1 MGKNLA
7 EILKQKCKP
16 YNVSVDVSSFEEW
29 EPFLSLEKEKQEALS
44 VKIEELFRGLDEV
57 LETDLY
63 TTVYVARK
71 K

>member
-1 MGKNLA
+1 MGT
-7 EILKQKCKP
+7 
-16 YNVSVDVSSFEEW
+16 
-29 EPFLSLEKEKQEALS
+29 FLSLEKEKQEALS